1 MDPVKVY
8 TGVRGGLSPLLLI
21 SLILS
26 CGCMQGSGTGHDDVV
41 WTETL
46 DCRGNESEIEL
57 VQIALRDE
65 QVVDAV
71 SNHSFETEIAVSNL
85 NWGEGKPEEVLVV
98 RFWLFNGTYRPNGEY
113 VGIYSVSLND
123 SKQVVLRSWDYPPR
137 YPPGFPVEMK
147 VNLTDRS
154 ICTYHNQEDQSRAS
168 R

>member
-85 NWGEGKPEEVLVV
+85 NWGEVSQK
-98 RFWLFNGTYRPNGEY
+98 RFLSCGSGYLMAHIARMENMWVSIRSPSMIRNRSFSALGTTRLDIHP
-113 VGIYSVSLND
+113 VS
-123 SKQVVLRSWDYPPR
+123 P
-137 YPPGFPVEMK
+137 
-147 VNLTDRS
+147 
-154 ICTYHNQEDQSRAS
+154 SR
-168 R
+168 